1 MKPAKQPAGSP
12 GLSKTEDG
20 TRTHEPHQTRKPPA
34 RRPRDPDSR
43 SRQNRETARF
53 PIRITADL
61 QSKIGKRETGNH
73 PKETGK
79 RVIRFPMP
87 DWPGIGIRKWAISRS
102 VSRERVR

>member
-20 TRTHEPHQTRKPPA
+20 TRTHESHQTRKPPA

-53 PIRITADL
+53 PIRIPANP
-61 QSKIGKRETGNH
+61 QSKIGKRETPPQNG
-73 PKETGK
+73 KTGDLIPDA
-79 RVIRFPMP
+79 RLAGHRDPEMGDFPIRFP
-87 DWPGIGIRKWAISRS
+87 
-102 VSRERVR
+102 